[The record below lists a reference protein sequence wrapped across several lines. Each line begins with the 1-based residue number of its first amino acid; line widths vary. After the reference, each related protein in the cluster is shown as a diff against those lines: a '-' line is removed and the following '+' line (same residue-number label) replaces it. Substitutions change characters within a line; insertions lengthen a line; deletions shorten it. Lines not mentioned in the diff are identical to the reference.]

1 MLWSGNFILRH
12 FNFAVELKQKTVFLK
27 VLISRIYR
35 SQPQNREILL
45 RAAEPVVI
53 FSRCS
58 HALSLLEKN
67 LKKVDFSNEGFLHKK
82 ITNKDVYVDYGSKE
96 DIPESACSLRH

>member
-12 FNFAVELKQKTVFLK
+12 FNFAVELKQKT

-82 ITNKDVYVDYGSKE
+82 IINKDVYVDYGSEE
-96 DIPESACSLRH
+96 DIPEDACSLRH